1 MPDAHRCVCAF
12 SRLCPGRQGPACRLP
27 LTSGI
32 DRLSMHLTFPG
43 FPAASILL
51 CLWAGV
57 QPVLGWPWGQ
67 LCPPAWT
74 GNWTRPGQHPN
85 AAWAPPGS
93 HRLLRL
99 SAHLLPN
106 PEHQAP
112 PWANIYLAVKGSQ
125 DEGPGRFSEPP
136 RHRSKGAA
144 NWPGRVVSLGPGLQ
158 GSCMHREDLG
168 LHGNAEKDAPPG
180 RRPRLRCSGHLSR
193 VQRAWEAP
201 PGMCPGAQASGTDAA
216 TAEARGIQGS
226 QPGVPRS

>member
-1 MPDAHRCVCAF
+1 MTAFPCTSHSQDFPLPPSSSVSGLAF
-12 SRLCPGRQGPACRLP
+12 SLC
-27 LTSGI
+27 
-32 DRLSMHLTFPG
+32 
-43 FPAASILL
+43 
-51 CLWAGV
+51 WAGHGV
-57 QPVLGWPWGQ
+57 SSALLPGQGTGRGRASTPTLPGLHRAATGSSDSQPIYCLTLSTKP
-67 LCPPAWT
+67 
-74 GNWTRPGQHPN
+74 RPGQIFIWQLR
-85 AAWAPPGS
+85 A
-93 HRLLRL
+93 HRTK
-99 SAHLLPN
+99 A
-106 PEHQAP
+106 
-112 PWANIYLAVKGSQ
+112 
-125 DEGPGRFSEPP
+125 PGRFSEPP

-168 LHGNAEKDAPPG
+168 LHGNVEKDAPPG